1 MQTMPLDPEL
11 DLLIRPLQGSDEPTW
26 RALWADYLHYYET
39 VLPEAIY
46 ASTFARLLKDDPYE
60 FHGLLAVLDG
70 KPVGL
75 VHFVFHRT
83 CWSIEDTCYLQDL
96 FVAPEARG
104 RSIGRALIE
113 AVYDAADA
121 AGNPNVYW
129 QTQHFNATG
138 RRLYD
143 RVGQLSD
150 FIVYERA

>member
-1 MQTMPLDPEL
+1 MPLDPEL
-11 DLLIRPLQGSDEPTW
+11 DLVLRPLRRSDEAAW
-26 RALWADYLHYYET
+26 RVLWTAYLAYYET

-46 ASTFARLLKDDPYE
+46 ASTFERLLKDDPNE

-70 KPVGL
+70 EPVGL

-96 FVAPEARG
+96 FVAPAARG

-113 AVYDAADA
+113 AVYEAADA
-121 AGNPNVYW
+121 AGNPEVYW

-150 FIVYERA
+150 FIIYERA

>member
-1 MQTMPLDPEL
+1 MQAMPLDPEL
-11 DLLIRPLQGSDEPTW
+11 DLVIRPLRRSDEGVW
-26 RALWADYLHYYET
+26 RVLWTAYLAYYET
-39 VLPEAIY
+39 VLPEAVY
-46 ASTFARLLKDDPYE
+46 ASTFERLLKEDPHE

-70 KPVGL
+70 EPVGL

-83 CWSIEDTCYLQDL
+83 CWSVEDTCYLQDL

-113 AVYDAADA
+113 AVYAAADA
-121 AGNPNVYW
+121 AGNPEVYW
-129 QTQHFNATG
+129 QTQHFNSTG

-150 FIVYERA
+150 FIIYERA